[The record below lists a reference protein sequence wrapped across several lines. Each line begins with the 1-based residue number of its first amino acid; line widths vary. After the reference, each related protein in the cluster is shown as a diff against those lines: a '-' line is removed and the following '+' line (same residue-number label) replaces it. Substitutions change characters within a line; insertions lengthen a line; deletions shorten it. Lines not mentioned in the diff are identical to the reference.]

1 MSGVWMRSQQAHG
14 RRNFVQYVSGKALAA
29 LAYEIAPDF
38 PKVLFR
44 FGGEYVA
51 RHLARVFRRI

>member
-1 MSGVWMRSQQAHG
+1 MSGLRMRSQQAHG
-14 RRNFVQYVSGKALAA
+14 RGNFMQYVSGKALAA
-29 LAYEIAPDF
+29 LAYEITPDF
-38 PKVLFR
+38 LEVFLR